1 MFKGSKNAFTLAEV
15 LITLGIIGVVAAM
28 TMPTL
33 LTNTQQQQ
41 FRAQLK
47 KSMTVLSQAASVN
60 LAIDDYD
67 ASTALTGAA
76 GTGTTTQGSLYALY
90 KNRTNV
96 TSTGTT
102 SIGAW
107 KKPTT
112 GLNKG
117 TVLVASGNILNYNDG
132 SSFYFHSG
140 QGSCAY
146 TGTDGSPQNV
156 LTASMSDNT
165 AVSANKISG
174 MCVGFIDVNGPKAP
188 NTLVK
193 CDAGSSRTNC
203 VVKHPYDV
211 FPVLIDGSNMYPG
224 SVAAEAFYK
233 NQK

>member
-67 ASTALTGAA
+67 ASTAGTGAA
-76 GTGTTTQGSLYALY
+76 GTNTATQGSLYALY

-102 SIGAW
+102 AVGAW
-107 KKPTT
+107 KTSTKLNGGT
-112 GLNKG
+112 GL
-117 TVLVASGNILNYNDG
+117 TASGNILNYNDG
-132 SSFYFHSG
+132 SSFYFHTN
-140 QGSCAY
+140 QGSCSY

-156 LTASMSDNT
+156 LNGNITGNT
-165 AVSANKISG
+165 SVAATKVAG

-193 CDAGSSRTNC
+193 CDTGSTRTNC
-203 VVKHPYDV
+203 VVRQAYDV

-224 SVAAEAFYK
+224 SIAAEAFYK